1 MIRNTSEHQLS
12 CLLLSIIY
20 YSTKKD
26 QAVIFSTNKKT
37 KKNIRTR
44 QISKYIKRKGNEG
57 RRVNKHKL

>member
-20 YSTKKD
+20 YSTKQD
-26 QAVIFSTNKKT
+26 QAVIFSKNKNKKKT
-37 KKNIRTR
+37 YARDKLVI
-44 QISKYIKRKGNEG
+44 YKRKGNEE